1 MKVAVSPY
9 HGRRCFHLK
18 IDFLYETMH
27 EKGKIKAMIKIKK
40 ILSVL
45 LTTVVAF
52 TAMMPITM
60 VNAQEYIK
68 SDTDFYLLENDYI
81 KVSIHKKTGFI
92 KDIYNKKTGIS
103 HKSGGAG
110 NWPFQI
116 TLGNQTAVG
125 ISGST
130 KNQISSAKIMAS
142 GSSQLLQITYNNL
155 VS

>member
-27 EKGKIKAMIKIKK
+27 EKGKLKAMMKNKK
-40 ILSVL
+40 DFIGVADYGSSFYCHDADNDGKHKSILKVI
-45 LTTVVAF
+45 
-52 TAMMPITM
+52 P
-60 VNAQEYIK
+60 
-68 SDTDFYLLENDYI
+68 DFYLLENDYI

-130 KNQISSAKIMAS
+130 KIKYR
-142 GSSQLLQITYNNL
+142 QLR
-155 VS
+155 